1 VRTVKTD
8 FLGLG
13 RPLTAALLLL
23 TACGDDAPSG
33 DTDDGSSSST
43 TDAATSTGVD
53 PTTSDSTSST
63 SDASSSSTA
72 TTDEPSTTGTTDA
85 TTTGD
90 DTTTGSSSTGDPAEC
105 GDGVVEGDE
114 ACDDGEETETCN
126 ADCTAAECGDGV
138 LNETAGETCDDGGD
152 SETCD
157 ADCTAVECGDGF
169 VNAAAGEECDGG
181 PGCSDA
187 CIVTCA
193 AFAADSI
200 AVDTSFAEAALAG
213 TSTGIAWD
221 GSNYWS
227 VNGSGTSGDRIASH
241 APDGMTGMVYA
252 PLLDFR
258 SAFTMGDGTAPVYA
272 RSYSSSVLRVMTSPG
287 VFENDVTLATA
298 EPNLNTQSAVVWN
311 ADTSEFVALTQG
323 VVLRWSADGTFVGV
337 TTLEGLGMLVPEE
350 LDYPSNATMAWAQG
364 CYLTY
369 ADGVLSAW
377 DVAGERVDTVTLEEE
392 TFTLDSEFSVSY
404 ANGLVFLGDGTT
416 WRGYAVW

>member
-1 VRTVKTD
+1 M
-8 FLGLG
+8 
-13 RPLTAALLLL
+13 
-23 TACGDDAPSG
+23 
-33 DTDDGSSSST
+33 
-43 TDAATSTGVD
+43 
-53 PTTSDSTSST
+53 
-63 SDASSSSTA
+63 
-72 TTDEPSTTGTTDA
+72 
-85 TTTGD
+85 
-90 DTTTGSSSTGDPAEC
+90 
-105 GDGVVEGDE
+105 
-114 ACDDGEETETCN
+114 
-126 ADCTAAECGDGV
+126 
-138 LNETAGETCDDGGD
+138 
-152 SETCD
+152 
-157 ADCTAVECGDGF
+157 
-169 VNAAAGEECDGG
+169 
-181 PGCSDA
+181 
-187 CIVTCA
+187 
-193 AFAADSI
+193 
-200 AVDTSFAEAALAG
+200 DTSFAEAALAG

-298 EPNLNTQSAVVWN
+298 EPNLNIQSAVVWN

-350 LDYPSNATMAWAQG
+350 LDYPSNASVAWAQG

-392 TFTLDSEFSVSY
+392 TSTLDSEFSVSY